1 MSTQEEQEII
11 KKWQERFEMLAQTN
25 DPWELQYI
33 ANIVRRDAE
42 KHPQTA
48 RQLVD
53 MILETINNPKA
64 KEITVFRNYE
74 RSLADWLI
82 ETNTLEILE
91 MGELDSRIFTD
102 FLNFRIKNNYNK
114 YLYTDNIISTLL
126 PAVENGNLSAK
137 LLYKSVK
144 QMTDM
149 PKEPLKHDD
158 YTMQKFFR
166 NRIYIL
172 SECVAEDPTL
182 AEDFIKVAQGMENK
196 NVDTTNLAYAKLST
210 HFDKMP
216 AEMTDWLA
224 KNIEK
229 SVNDLWFSQDNEMRE
244 AMFNIVRHD
253 TRYLPKYQKLF
264 YSPVTERNAIFVAKI
279 YENLQQKEQDNNSA
293 DAYAKNSSTK
303 ILTAQEE
310 EIAKACK
317 NLLKKYEYRN
327 ALKVKIAKD
336 YPMSAEALG
345 VDDNNYINMCVN
357 NLEYPE
363 KENIC
368 SILNRLEATE
378 AKTYVDFAATVDFV
392 HRRDKFRKMC
402 QEFNDEKTQ
411 ANPRLTEYEK
421 QQYKKDKI
429 SMRYVD
435 EGQLSY
441 GMAEAGIRSQEEAS
455 KVIKLFYE
463 MNPRP
468 ETYGSEYNNFYPST
482 LKEMTNLEEWM
493 YPIIKQAV
501 RSEVVDPN
509 RLGGGKDLFAAC
521 KAWNINPKMPKA
533 IAEQVGEMS
542 LAKRMVA
549 GAIVDNMVRAQI
561 KAIKENKD
569 NKELINKAIDTS
581 PNNTSFFAR
590 VYAGMNHNKELIP
603 EFWKEMS
610 KAQEMSFGEA
620 MKTYVP
626 DTPINR
632 KRFVAAMLEE
642 MGVENT
648 ETKYQ
653 QTYKNLEES
662 GKFEEFLASDSKEDR
677 LERVEKIKQNKAKVQ
692 EKSTKERSA
701 RETIRERLAKR
712 GILPETGK
720 HGEGHK
726 IKIPSKDM
734 SQFKTFVD
742 ETTR

>member
-11 KKWQERFEMLAQTN
+11 KKWQERFATISQTN

-33 ANIVRRDAE
+33 ASQVKQDAE

-48 RQLVD
+48 RQLVN
-53 MILETINNPKA
+53 MTLEAINTPQA
-64 KEITVFRNYE
+64 KEITVYHDFE
-74 RSLADWLI
+74 RSLADSMI
-82 ETNTLEILE
+82 ESNTTEILE
-91 MGELDSRIFTD
+91 MGKLDSRIFTD
-102 FLNFRIKNNYNK
+102 FLNFKIKNNYNNG
-114 YLYTDNIISTLL
+114 LYTEDITSTLV
-126 PAVENGNLSAK
+126 PAVEEGNLSAK
-137 LLYKSVK
+137 LLYESVK
-144 QMTDM
+144 QMIEI
-149 PKEPLKHDD
+149 PSEPVAKDD
-158 YTMQKFFR
+158 YYTQKYFR
-166 NRIYIL
+166 NRIHIL
-172 SECVAEDPTL
+172 SECVAQDPTL
-182 AEDFIKVAQGMENK
+182 AKDFIKIAQGLENT
-196 NVDTTNLAYAKLST
+196 NVDTTKLAYAKLSK
-210 HFDKMP
+210 HLDKMP

-224 KNIEK
+224 QNIEK
-229 SVNDLWFSQDNEMRE
+229 SANDHWFSQDNEMRE
-244 AMFNIVRHD
+244 AMFNIVRQD
-253 TRYLPKYQKLF
+253 TRYLPQYQKLF

-279 YENLQQKEQDNNSA
+279 YENLKQKEQDNNSA
-293 DAYAKNSSTK
+293 GAYAKNSSTK
-303 ILTAQEE
+303 ILTSQEE
-310 EIAKACK
+310 EIAKACE
-317 NLLKKYEYRN
+317 NLLKEYECRN

-345 VDDNNYINMCVN
+345 VEDNNYINMCVN
-357 NLEYPE
+357 NLEHPE
-363 KENIC
+363 KENIR

-378 AKTYVDFAATVDFV
+378 AKSYEDFAAAVDFV
-392 HRRDKFRKMC
+392 RRRDKFRKMC

-429 SMRYVD
+429 SMQYVS

-441 GMAEAGIRSQEEAS
+441 GMAEAGIRSQEDAS

-463 MNPRP
+463 MNRRP

-521 KAWNINPKMPKA
+521 KAWNINPRMPKA
-533 IAEQVGEMS
+533 IAEQIGEMS
-542 LAKRMVA
+542 LARRMVA
-549 GAIVDNMVRAQI
+549 GAIVDDMGREQVRLHY
-561 KAIKENKD
+561 KD
-569 NKELINKAIDTS
+569 APHLQPDYWLIED
-581 PNNTSFFAR
+581 PLYFPR
-590 VYAGMNHNKELIP
+590 MNHNKELIP

-648 ETKYQ
+648 EAKYQ
-653 QTYKNLEES
+653 QTYKNLEEN